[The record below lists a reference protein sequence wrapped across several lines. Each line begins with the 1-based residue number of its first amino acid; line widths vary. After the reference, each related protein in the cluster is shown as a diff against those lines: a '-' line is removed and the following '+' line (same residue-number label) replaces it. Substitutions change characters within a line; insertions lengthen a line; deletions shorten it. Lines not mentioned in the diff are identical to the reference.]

1 MPTTL
6 IRGANSFFV
15 NDDDAEAFAKGAPG
29 FQRTHVVAD
38 SGHSVQ
44 GDQPAAL
51 VAHPQGRPRRLTFR
65 SSGLRVTLSMTAPTE
80 PAEPLTPA
88 ETPGTADTHGDARA
102 ATPDARPSPPSGWPL
117 TELIPVRKKDA

>member
-1 MPTTL
+1 L

-15 NDDDAEAFAKGAPG
+15 NDEDAEAFANGAPG

-51 VAHPQGRPRRLTFR
+51 VGI
-65 SSGLRVTLSMTAPTE
+65 LRDILGA
-80 PAEPLTPA
+80 
-88 ETPGTADTHGDARA
+88 
-102 ATPDARPSPPSGWPL
+102 
-117 TELIPVRKKDA
+117 